1 MGNKHTEE
9 IGLGYGHKRMDSL
22 EENVSVFFPED
33 FADESDRSFE
43 DEDDYESDH
52 GFHDPMERAIFWESQ
67 EALLQVFNF
76 NYNNLQKKKEII
88 IIITKGLALLPF
100 VLMYF
105 SFFRND
111 ISCTMLFK
119 FRCLL

>member
-76 NYNNLQKKKEII
+76 NYNNLQKKREEII

-100 VLMYF
+100 VLMYLA
-105 SFFRND
+105 SLEMNTNRICN
-111 ISCTMLFK
+111 
-119 FRCLL
+119 